1 MLRQIVERSS
11 IPLRNS
17 YKMNISIYGD
27 DADVTREYADE
38 LHKTILLFYQM
49 TKAKSK
55 KKIRLEYDEDEMSF

>member
-38 LHKTILLFYQM
+38 LHKTILLFHQM
-49 TKAKSK
+49 TKAKPK
-55 KKIRLEYDEDEMSF
+55 KKIRLEYNENELSF

>member
-27 DADVTREYADE
+27 DTDVTREYADE
-38 LHKTILLFYQM
+38 LHKTILLFHQM
-49 TKAKSK
+49 TKAKPK
-55 KKIRLEYDEDEMSF
+55 KKIRLEYNEDELSF